1 MEGQTGIE
9 SAAFELSQIID
20 LQTSGRLRLCWP
32 ELNHSYF
39 HSEET
44 IRRRYVWP
52 GAQDRNYPSVCT
64 LCPSVFKTNRVSS
77 RNLYS
82 HVSHCLFCVV
92 GTRSQRSKKSFFLSA
107 GSNHVSLNYQTVPTR
122 GQGARGRLPWWLR
135 W

>member
-82 HVSHCLFCVV
+82 HVSHRLFCVV
-92 GTRSQRSKKSFFLSA
+92 GTRSLLALDQIMS
-107 GSNHVSLNYQTVPTR
+107 H
-122 GQGARGRLPWWLR
+122 
-135 W
+135 